1 MCFLLYP
8 FAAAVF
14 CTLAALFN
22 RRKNT
27 FVKRLKGPPITS
39 WLLGNEHRLL
49 GQSQVGDSEF
59 AWLREYG
66 TTFRISSCYG
76 RESFFTADPR
86 AIQHIVHT
94 SGYRYKKRAD
104 VTQMNRNMFGRGILW
119 ASGNVHKRHRKVVN
133 PAFAAQQSRGFLPLF
148 QTIGSRMTRKWKDQ
162 IQCGE
167 AAFDYHF
174 GALDDAQNE
183 LSKSMDNLFANA
195 RACPPKWNVL
205 FKALWRYIPTPI
217 LRFVEYIPTKEYL
230 RFRHFKTVSRRV
242 AKELVTQKISS
253 MDITPE
259 DEPRRDFM
267 SVLFRANASED
278 PQHRLDEDE
287 VLSQMGTIIL
297 AGHDTVASSL
307 SWMLY
312 ELAKHPDDQ
321 KRIREEIRALRAQLP
336 AEAAF
341 TMADL
346 DSLPYTNASIKE
358 TLRLHPI
365 LPTISRTAE
374 EDDIVPLAVPIVTS
388 DGQTTKE
395 LPVSKGQDFSIS
407 ICGYNRLRSVWG
419 DDAETW
425 NPQRFLEMSK
435 EKQTMVGVYANL
447 MTFSGG
453 VRGCIGWRF
462 AVIELQALL
471 VEVMEEFE
479 FSVPEGVEILR
490 LPAGFMVPVVKGK
503 MGEGTQM
510 PLLVSLVE

>member
-1 MCFLLYP
+1 MLDVLTYP
-8 FAAAVF
+8 Y
-14 CTLAALFN
+14 
-22 RRKNT
+22 
-27 FVKRLKGPPITS
+27 P
-39 WLLGNEHRLL
+39 
-49 GQSQVGDSEF
+49 
-59 AWLREYG
+59 
-66 TTFRISSCYG
+66 
-76 RESFFTADPR
+76 
-86 AIQHIVHT
+86 
-94 SGYRYKKRAD
+94 
-104 VTQMNRNMFGRGILW
+104 
-119 ASGNVHKRHRKVVN
+119 
-133 PAFAAQQSRGFLPLF
+133 
-148 QTIGSRMTRKWKDQ
+148 
-162 IQCGE
+162 
-167 AAFDYHF
+167 AAFHYHF

-183 LSKSMDNLFANA
+183 LSKSMDNLFATA

-217 LRFVEYIPTKEYL
+217 LRFVEYIPTKEFL

-253 MDITPE
+253 MEITPE
-259 DEPRRDFM
+259 NEPRRDFM

-278 PQHRLDEDE
+278 PQYRLDEDE

-341 TMADL
+341 TIADL
-346 DSLPYTNASIKE
+346 DSLSYTNATIKVWLGFRHILSLNIYPIDSLQE
-358 TLRLHPI
+358 TLRFHPI
-365 LPTISRTAE
+365 LPAISRTAE
-374 EDDIVPLAVPIVTS
+374 EDDIVPLAVPVVTS
-388 DGQTTKE
+388 DGQTIKE
-395 LPVSKGQDFSIS
+395 LHVSKGQDFSIS

-419 DDAETW
+419 DDAESW

-435 EKQTMVGVYANL
+435 EKQTTVGVYAN
-447 MTFSGG
+447 F
-453 VRGCIGWRF
+453 
-462 AVIELQALL
+462 VIELQALL
-471 VEVMEEFE
+471 VEIMEKFE

-503 MGEGTQM
+503 MSEGTQM

>member
-1 MCFLLYP
+1 MTVLTQTFERPYKMGSLAIRKAMNRAMSFLLYS

-27 FVKRLKGPPITS
+27 FLKRLKGPPITS

-59 AWLREYG
+59 AWLREY
-66 TTFRISSCYG
+66 
-76 RESFFTADPR
+76 ADPR
-86 AIQHIVHT
+86 AIQHIIHT

-133 PAFAAQQSRGFLPLF
+133 PAFAAQQLRGFLPIF
-148 QTIGSRMTRKWKDQ
+148 QTVGSRMTRKWKDQ

-167 AAFDYHF
+167 GRFNISSWMARCTLDAIGEAAFHYHF

-183 LSKSMDNLFANA
+183 LSKSMDNLFATA

-217 LRFVEYIPTKEYL
+217 LRFVEYIPTKEFL

-253 MDITPE
+253 MEITPE
-259 DEPRRDFM
+259 NEPRRDFM

-278 PQHRLDEDE
+278 PQYRLDEDE

-341 TMADL
+341 TIADL
-346 DSLPYTNASIKE
+346 DSLSYTNATIKE
-358 TLRLHPI
+358 TLRFHPI
-365 LPTISRTAE
+365 LPAISRTAE
-374 EDDIVPLAVPIVTS
+374 EDDIVPLAVPVVTS
-388 DGQTTKE
+388 DGQTIKE
-395 LPVSKGQDFSIS
+395 LHVSKGQDFSIS

-419 DDAETW
+419 DDAESW

-435 EKQTMVGVYANL
+435 EKQTTVGVYANL
-447 MTFSGG
+447 MTF
-453 VRGCIGWRF
+453 C
-462 AVIELQALL
+462 
-471 VEVMEEFE
+471 M
-479 FSVPEGVEILR
+479 
-490 LPAGFMVPVVKGK
+490 
-503 MGEGTQM
+503 
-510 PLLVSLVE
+510 